1 MSKTILTLGAGPGIG
16 LATAQ
21 RFAREG
27 YAVVLAA
34 RDGKRLERQAAVL
47 RTAGTDVQSVA
58 LDVSD
63 ASAVSALIRDLG
75 DRLDVLH
82 YNAGILRY
90 DARGALQA
98 HALDDLAERDLE
110 SDVRI
115 NITGALYA
123 IRAAMPGMKARQRG
137 SILLTGGGLATNPAA
152 ELLTLSIGK
161 AGLRTIAQA
170 LFQPLKASGVHIAVL
185 DVATLVSPDSVQAH
199 GIGEAF
205 WQLYAQRE
213 QPVESWSWEAR
224 YS

>member
-27 YAVVLAA
+27 YRVVLAA
-34 RDGKRLERQAAVL
+34 RSGERLERQAAVL
-47 RTAGTDVQSVA
+47 RAADADVRTAA

-63 ASAVSALIRDLG
+63 AAAVSALIRELG

-90 DARGALQA
+90 DAQGTLQT
-98 HALDDLAERDLE
+98 HALEALAESELE
-110 SDVRI
+110 SDVHI
-115 NITGALYA
+115 NITGALHA
-123 IRAAMPGMKARQRG
+123 IRASMPGMKARQRG
-137 SILLTGGGLATNPAA
+137 TLLLTGGGLATHPAA
-152 ELLTLSIGK
+152 DLLTLSVGK
-161 AGLRTIAQA
+161 AGLRTMAQA

-185 DVATLVSPDSVQAH
+185 NVATLVSPDSVQAH

-205 WQLYAQRE
+205 WQLHAQRE
-213 QPVESWSWEAR
+213 QPVDRWSWEAH